1 LQNMVVTEIMI
12 YDAHL
17 SFKLVPR
24 ASSVDAD
31 ADAVRS
37 CIGKLSMNTKS
48 NKRQIHSS
56 EQVSFQRC
64 VACHTHILK
73 VDFHYGI
80 DKLT

>member
-1 LQNMVVTEIMI
+1 MTGYILQNMVVTEIMI

-37 CIGKLSMNTKS
+37 CILGKLSMNTKS
-48 NKRQIHSS
+48 NKRQIPSP
-56 EQVSFQRC
+56 EQVSFKD
-64 VACHTHILK
+64 A
-73 VDFHYGI
+73 
-80 DKLT
+80 